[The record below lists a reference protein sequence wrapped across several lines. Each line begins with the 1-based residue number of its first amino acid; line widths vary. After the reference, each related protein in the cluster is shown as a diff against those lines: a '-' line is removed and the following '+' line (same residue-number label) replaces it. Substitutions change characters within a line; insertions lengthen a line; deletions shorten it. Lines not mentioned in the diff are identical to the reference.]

1 MDLRIDGMTA
11 LVTGGTKG
19 IGRAIVDSFVAEGAN
34 VAFCARDGDEVRAVE
49 AAYSDARPRVVGSVL
64 NVRDAIDLTA
74 WVDDAAVTLGG
85 LDMIVANVS
94 ALAIPDTPENWVE
107 SFEVDLMG
115 TVNLVKASLPY
126 LENSPAPSIV
136 AISSVS
142 GREADFASG
151 PYGTAK
157 SAIIGY
163 ISGLALQLAPAGIRA
178 NVVSPGNTY
187 EPGGVWAG
195 IETGDPELFSVAL
208 GLNPT
213 GRMGTPQEVADS
225 VVFLSSPVSSRTSG
239 TNLVVDGALTRGM
252 QF

>member
-1 MDLRIDGMTA
+1 MDLKLAGKTA

-19 IGRAIVDSFVAEGAN
+19 IGRAIVEAFVAEGAN
-34 VAFCARDGDEVRAVE
+34 VAFCARDANEV
-49 AAYSDARPRVVGSVL
+49 AAKAATYVDALPTVLGSVL
-64 NVRDAIDLTA
+64 NVRDAAAVTA
-74 WVDDAAVTLGG
+74 WVDETAIRLGG
-85 LDMIVANVS
+85 IDMIVANVS
-94 ALAIPDTPENWVE
+94 ALAIPDTAENWVE

-115 TVNLVKASLPY
+115 TVNLVKAALPY
-126 LENSPAPSIV
+126 LENSAAPSIV

-151 PYGTAK
+151 PYGAAK

-163 ISGLALQLAPAGIRA
+163 ISGLALQLADKGIRA

-187 EPGGVWAG
+187 ERGGVWAS
-195 IETGDPELFSVAL
+195 IESGNPELFSMAM

-213 GRMGTPQEVADS
+213 GRMGTPQEIADS
-225 VVFLSSPVSSRTSG
+225 VVFISSPRSSRTSG
-239 TNLVVDGALTRGM
+239 ANLLVDGALTRGI